1 MKFEDAEPNP
11 RFTGYIEDHDDMDPI
26 YIADQLNKN
35 NWVLLSDGVQLFDKG
50 VINTPVNRST
60 YLNFIHYHIIKH
72 PLTQREIRAVYE
84 LDRDGQLRV
93 DRGRVVRLPCPRAA
107 DRSLMAQYDGS
118 AYQHVVAE
126 ARRTHSLTH
135 PAAALSPSDTN
146 IDVDYDV
153 EDDVD
158 MIGTGNIG
166 TIRDEERLWEADQI
180 EPFSEEQE
188 ASFRRA
194 LNGEYSDD
202 DTQSQDSGD
211 GIIQHP
217 LGTAG
222 RIFSYFG
229 KKDPALEMAKTIRA
243 KYPQISE
250 NIAAQMAYKI
260 VVEKEDYNRVVKL
273 YKAGK
278 LGLGSTNGQSQ
289 TTKSQRMN
297 TSTAKERNRTTKRN

>member
-1 MKFEDAEPNP
+1 MGIYIANSWGVCAMSYSTCPVATSDMMRFEDAEPNP

-146 IDVDYDV
+146 IDVECDAEVMDSAYI
-153 EDDVD
+153 ESA
-158 MIGTGNIG
+158 IQRNW
-166 TIRDEERLWEADQI
+166 RLREEQHARMLENKLQWEA
-180 EPFSEEQE
+180 E
-188 ASFRRA
+188 
-194 LNGEYSDD
+194 L
-202 DTQSQDSGD
+202 
-211 GIIQHP
+211 
-217 LGTAG
+217 
-222 RIFSYFG
+222 
-229 KKDPALEMAKTIRA
+229 
-243 KYPQISE
+243 
-250 NIAAQMAYKI
+250 
-260 VVEKEDYNRVVKL
+260 
-273 YKAGK
+273 
-278 LGLGSTNGQSQ
+278 LGSEYIGPLS
-289 TTKSQRMN
+289 
-297 TSTAKERNRTTKRN
+297 E